1 MTTNA
6 SRSLVLAL
14 NAGSSSLKASVL
26 QGEETLVSFLAE
38 QLGTPDATIHIVL
51 DGTKKILA
59 DKTDLS
65 AMSHSEALSHIIGCI
80 DKIGMLKDLVAV
92 GHRVVHGG
100 TQFMDSVVINDE
112 TYQGI
117 EAVSHL
123 APL

>member
-38 QLGTPDATIHIVL
+38 RLGTPDATIYVVL
-51 DGTKKILA
+51 DGSKEILA

-65 AMSHSEALSHIIGCI
+65 ATSHSEALSQIIGCI
-80 DKIGMLKDLVAV
+80 EKNGMLKDLVAV

-100 TQFMDSVVINDE
+100 SKFMDSVVINDE
-112 TYQGI
+112 AYQGI